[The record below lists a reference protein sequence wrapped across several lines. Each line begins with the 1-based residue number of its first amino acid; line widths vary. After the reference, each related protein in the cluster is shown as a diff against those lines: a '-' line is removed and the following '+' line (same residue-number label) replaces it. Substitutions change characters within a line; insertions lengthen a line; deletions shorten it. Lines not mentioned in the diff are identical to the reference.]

1 MNDARRKI
9 LGEITEAE
17 WLGWVT
23 LTARTFSWLAYHTHD
38 SRHSAAGF
46 PDLVLVRGESIIY
59 AELKSERGKVTAAQ
73 QEWLDALTAAGAEC
87 HVWRPSQQDDV
98 LDRLRRENAT
108 QRALRAIEGDAS

>member
-9 LGEITEAE
+9 LAEITEAD

-73 QEWLDALTAAGAEC
+73 QEWLDALAATGTET
-87 HVWRPSQQDDV
+87 HVWRPSDQDDV
-98 LDRLRRENAT
+98 LARLRGP
-108 QRALRAIEGDAS
+108 QRVLRAVPKEGA